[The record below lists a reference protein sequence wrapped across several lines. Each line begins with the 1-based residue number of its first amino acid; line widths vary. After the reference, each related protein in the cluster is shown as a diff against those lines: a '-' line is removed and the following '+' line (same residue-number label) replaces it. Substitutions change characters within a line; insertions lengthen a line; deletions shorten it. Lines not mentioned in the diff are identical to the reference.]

1 MMTQE
6 EYVRDAIGL
15 LSQLIATPSTSR
27 NEKDAADIMEKALRN
42 YGFTP
47 HREANNVWVISPHFD
62 EQKPT
67 LLLNAHIDTVKP
79 VDSWRRDPF
88 APTIEGD
95 TLYGLGSNDCGG
107 GLCSLLQTF
116 RMLTEKT
123 QNYNLI
129 YLASAEEEVS
139 GKDGI
144 SRALPLLPKIDLA
157 IVGEPTGMQPAV
169 AEKGLMVLDVIAHGK
184 SGHAARNEG
193 VNAIYEALDD
203 MRWIR
208 DYKFEKV
215 SPFLGSTKMTLT
227 VVNAG
232 TQHNVIPDTCT
243 MLVDIR
249 TNEFYDNEELYHFIC
264 QHLKSEVKAHSFR
277 LKSSRIDPE
286 HPLYK
291 VCRFV
296 ERKIKYADKSNNFNL
311 AEKFIE
317 LTRPP
322 YGLFQSY
329 AGMGMLAFAM
339 RPYVN
344 KIFDLNGKPREVQH
358 MVEDVVEVFKSWEDG
373 KISQKV
379 TFRFETPEEGKISKA
394 FIRVFNLTRFKDIS
408 EISSLKNAR
417 WVMTHSFVPEKKY
430 PLWSLKF
437 VSDDVAKPE
446 VKKLVENINTICVEV
461 GSSNPNLLSETAD
474 GIKLYEFE
482 LKNLIND
489 ADNFRK
495 GFLAFLQTEESVK
508 LNESEFDDAVHYI
521 STHQQAEVGTWNE
534 SEVLNA
540 LLKWRV
546 STMPSVPPTPHDH
559 PLPPVPPVTPPPTP
573 FAGQKRQKALD
584 KVDQISDVYQAKN
597 LLHRIV
603 DLGYETILDTI
614 LNN

>member
-1 MMTQE
+1 MTQE
-6 EYVRDAIGL
+6 EYVKDAVGL

-27 NEKDAADIMEKALRN
+27 NEKDAAGIMEKALRN

-47 HREANNVWVISPHFD
+47 HREANNVWVIDPHFD

-215 SPFLGSTKMTLT
+215 SPFLGPTKMTLT

-232 TQHNVIPDTCT
+232 TQHNVIPDKCT

-249 TNEFYDNEELYHFIC
+249 TNEFYDNEEVYHFIC

-277 LKSSRIDPE
+277 LKSSHIDPE
-286 HPLYK
+286 HPL
-291 VCRFV
+291 
-296 ERKIKYADKSNNFNL
+296 IKKCIA
-311 AEKFIE
+311 
-317 LTRPP
+317 
-322 YGLFQSY
+322 
-329 AGMGMLAFAM
+329 MGM
-339 RPYVN
+339 
-344 KIFDLNGKPREVQH
+344 KPFGSPTLSDQAL
-358 MVEDVVEVFKSWEDG
+358 MSFPSFKLGPGESSRSHSADE
-373 KISQKV
+373 
-379 TFRFETPEEGKISKA
+379 
-394 FIRVFNLTRFKDIS
+394 FIRIS
-408 EISSLKNAR
+408 EIA
-417 WVMTHSFVPEKKY
+417 VAITKY
-430 PLWSLKF
+430 KELL
-437 VSDDVAKPE
+437 DGVA
-446 VKKLVENINTICVEV
+446 I
-461 GSSNPNLLSETAD
+461 
-474 GIKLYEFE
+474 
-482 LKNLIND
+482 
-489 ADNFRK
+489 
-495 GFLAFLQTEESVK
+495 
-508 LNESEFDDAVHYI
+508 
-521 STHQQAEVGTWNE
+521 
-534 SEVLNA
+534 
-540 LLKWRV
+540 
-546 STMPSVPPTPHDH
+546 
-559 PLPPVPPVTPPPTP
+559 
-573 FAGQKRQKALD
+573 
-584 KVDQISDVYQAKN
+584 
-597 LLHRIV
+597 
-603 DLGYETILDTI
+603 
-614 LNN
+614 

>member
-27 NEKDAADIMEKALRN
+27 NEKDAADIMEKALHN

-47 HREANNVWVISPHFD
+47 HREANNVWVIAPHFD

-79 VDSWRRDPF
+79 VDSWKRDPF

-107 GLCSLLQTF
+107 GLCSLLQIF

-193 VNAIYEALDD
+193 LNAIYEALDD

-215 SPFLGSTKMTLT
+215 SPFLGPTKMTLT

-232 TQHNVIPDTCT
+232 TQHNVIPDKCT

-249 TNEFYDNEELYHFIC
+249 TNEFYDNEEVYHFIC

-286 HPLYK
+286 HPL
-291 VCRFV
+291 
-296 ERKIKYADKSNNFNL
+296 IKKCVA
-311 AEKFIE
+311 
-317 LTRPP
+317 
-322 YGLFQSY
+322 
-329 AGMGMLAFAM
+329 MGM
-339 RPYVN
+339 
-344 KIFDLNGKPREVQH
+344 KPFGSPTLSDQALMH
-358 MVEDVVEVFKSWEDG
+358 FPSFKLGPGESSRSHSADE
-373 KISQKV
+373 
-379 TFRFETPEEGKISKA
+379 
-394 FIRVFNLTRFKDIS
+394 FIKIS
-408 EISSLKNAR
+408 EIADAIA
-417 WVMTHSFVPEKKY
+417 KY
-430 PLWSLKF
+430 K
-437 VSDDVAKPE
+437 E
-446 VKKLVENINTICVEV
+446 
-461 GSSNPNLLSETAD
+461 LLD
-474 GIKLYEFE
+474 GAAI
-482 LKNLIND
+482 
-489 ADNFRK
+489 
-495 GFLAFLQTEESVK
+495 
-508 LNESEFDDAVHYI
+508 
-521 STHQQAEVGTWNE
+521 
-534 SEVLNA
+534 
-540 LLKWRV
+540 
-546 STMPSVPPTPHDH
+546 
-559 PLPPVPPVTPPPTP
+559 
-573 FAGQKRQKALD
+573 
-584 KVDQISDVYQAKN
+584 
-597 LLHRIV
+597 
-603 DLGYETILDTI
+603 
-614 LNN
+614 

>member
-27 NEKDAADIMEKALRN
+27 NEKDAADFMEQTLRD

-47 HREANNVWVISPHFD
+47 HREANNVWAIAPHFD
-62 EQKPT
+62 EHKPT

-79 VDSWRRDPF
+79 VDSWKRDPF

-107 GLCSLLQTF
+107 GLCSLLQIF
-116 RMLTEKT
+116 RMLTEKE
-123 QNYNLI
+123 QSYNLI

-215 SPFLGSTKMTLT
+215 SPFLGPTKMTLT

-249 TNEFYDNEELYHFIC
+249 TNEFYDNKELYHFIC
-264 QHLKSEVKAHSFR
+264 QHVKSEVKAHSFR

-286 HPLYK
+286 HPL
-291 VCRFV
+291 
-296 ERKIKYADKSNNFNL
+296 IKKCVA
-311 AEKFIE
+311 
-317 LTRPP
+317 
-322 YGLFQSY
+322 
-329 AGMGMLAFAM
+329 MGM
-339 RPYVN
+339 
-344 KIFDLNGKPREVQH
+344 KPFGSPTLSDQAL
-358 MVEDVVEVFKSWEDG
+358 MPFPSFKLGPGESSRSHSADE
-373 KISQKV
+373 
-379 TFRFETPEEGKISKA
+379 
-394 FIRVFNLTRFKDIS
+394 FIKIS
-408 EISSLKNAR
+408 EIADAIA
-417 WVMTHSFVPEKKY
+417 KY
-430 PLWSLKF
+430 K
-437 VSDDVAKPE
+437 E
-446 VKKLVENINTICVEV
+446 
-461 GSSNPNLLSETAD
+461 LLD
-474 GIKLYEFE
+474 GAAI
-482 LKNLIND
+482 
-489 ADNFRK
+489 
-495 GFLAFLQTEESVK
+495 
-508 LNESEFDDAVHYI
+508 
-521 STHQQAEVGTWNE
+521 
-534 SEVLNA
+534 
-540 LLKWRV
+540 
-546 STMPSVPPTPHDH
+546 
-559 PLPPVPPVTPPPTP
+559 
-573 FAGQKRQKALD
+573 
-584 KVDQISDVYQAKN
+584 
-597 LLHRIV
+597 
-603 DLGYETILDTI
+603 
-614 LNN
+614 